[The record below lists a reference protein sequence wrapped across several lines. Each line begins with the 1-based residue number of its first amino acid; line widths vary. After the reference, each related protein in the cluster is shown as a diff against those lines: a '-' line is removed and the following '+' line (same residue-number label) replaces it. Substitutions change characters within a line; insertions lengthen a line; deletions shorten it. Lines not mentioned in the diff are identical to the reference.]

1 MKFRTRSKIAAKKHK
16 RHKTR
21 CVEKSKR
28 GRLRL
33 PNKMNRT
40 SPSRVIVSFLRFLV
54 ILRGA
59 LQQVAQ
65 IFGLRFF
72 ATCLD
77 LVT

>member
-1 MKFRTRSKIAAKKHK
+1 
-16 RHKTR
+16 
-21 CVEKSKR
+21 
-28 GRLRL
+28 
-33 PNKMNRT
+33 MNRT

-59 LQQVAQ
+59 LPQVAQ

-72 ATCLD
+72 AACLD